1 MRTFD
6 FTRKTNYFLQVGGT
20 PPPELVWSYME
31 LPIKISNRI
40 GVFNGGMELRISK
53 VLDRDLGDYTCI
65 ARNGVSGGRIH
76 HTTKVGS
83 LSLTFSI
90 TKILKIPDIKRFIPD
105 DIYFIRGFTY

>member
-1 MRTFD
+1 
-6 FTRKTNYFLQVGGT
+6 
-20 PPPELVWSYME
+20 ME

-76 HTTKVGS
+76 HTTKVSQQQS
-83 LSLTFSI
+83 LLNTRVTVETVYRPFV
-90 TKILKIPDIKRFIPD
+90 PEE
-105 DIYFIRGFTY
+105 IYPIRE

>member
-6 FTRKTNYFLQVGGT
+6 LTRKTNYFLQVGGT

-76 HTTKVGS
+76 HTTKVVNIS
-83 LSLTFSI
+83 VTFSI
-90 TKILKIPDIKRFIPD
+90 TKIQKKPDLK
-105 DIYFIRGFTY
+105 